1 MAPASHANREA
12 LMLQDQITPLE
23 MDILPPPD
31 AKWMFSQVDEIT
43 ATPARKTRATNH
55 NINLQEDFSNS
66 QFLMDNT
73 QQDEMAMD
81 AIEDMELELDFGM
94 DLDMPG
100 VEPSIEMGRDAPA
113 PRPVEDDMLSDLDL
127 EPKGKHRDSVVGDI
141 TINPDFIDNGV
152 RIADDE
158 GDIRMADDDHFH
170 FDLGNQTGIPNP
182 PDLDMTRARISESPL
197 SDISP
202 EFARQVEE
210 EYTRMN
216 SNLYEPGGDDH
227 AARKDAQRARKQRVI
242 HPDEQT
248 TISMGQIRARQ
259 YERDSI
265 LKPQS
270 FLPRDPFILSLMSMQ
285 KNGSF
290 VFNIMREDRSSS
302 WAPELRGLLSVESI
316 IQQPNL
322 KRKRD
327 SGVADLE
334 SDQEQGASKSP
345 RLDVGSEADLTI
357 RPDAGLNDSSVI
369 GNNTAVE
376 IAADDGMNLQGG
388 EDSNA
393 HVAAFDETA
402 SLMAQPQESGPV
414 SLGTKHAV
422 HLLRDL
428 FGEEAA
434 HDDEKRSSTS
444 VVFQK
449 LLQPKRTTK
458 ADATKMF
465 FECLVLATKD
475 AVKVEQSE
483 GTLGGDI
490 RVTAKRGLWG
500 DWAEMEAGGEIA
512 TEEQQDKP
520 SQGQNEPEPA
530 VSNAPAVAVEA

>member
-1 MAPASHANREA
+1 
-12 LMLQDQITPLE
+12 MLQDQITPLE

-31 AKWMFSQVDEIT
+31 ATWMFSQVDEIT

-66 QFLMDNT
+66 QFLTDCT
-73 QQDEMAMD
+73 RQDEMAMG

-113 PRPVEDDMLSDLDL
+113 PRPVEDDMVSDLDL
-127 EPKGKHRDSVVGDI
+127 EPKGKHHDPSIGDI
-141 TINPDFIDNGV
+141 TINPDFMDDGV

-170 FDLGNQTGIPNP
+170 FDLGNQTGMPNP
-182 PDLDMTRARISESPL
+182 PELGLTRARVSESPL

-216 SNLYEPGGDDH
+216 SNLYEPGGDEH
-227 AARKDAQRARKQRVI
+227 AARKDAPRARKQKVI
-242 HPDEQT
+242 HPDQQT

-265 LKPQS
+265 LKSQS

-302 WAPELRGLLSVESI
+302 WAPELRGLLSLESI
-316 IQQPNL
+316 VQQPSL

-334 SDQEQGASKSP
+334 SDQEQAASKSP
-345 RLDVGSEADLTI
+345 RLDLGSETDLSI
-357 RPDAGLNDSSVI
+357 HPGAGLNDSVVT
-369 GNNTAVE
+369 GNNTALE
-376 IAADDGMNLQGG
+376 ISADDGINLQGG
-388 EDSNA
+388 EDGDSHA
-393 HVAAFDETA
+393 PAFDETV
-402 SLMAQPQESGPV
+402 SPVVQPQESGPV

-434 HDDEKRSSTS
+434 HDEERRSSTS
-444 VVFQK
+444 VVFQD

-483 GTLGGDI
+483 GILGGKI
-490 RVTAKRGLWG
+490 RVRAKPGLWG
-500 DWAEMEAGGEIA
+500 DWAEMGAGGEIA
-512 TEEQQDKP
+512 TEKQEDKP
-520 SQGQNEPEPA
+520 GQGQNEPGDGS
-530 VSNAPAVAVEA
+530 V